1 MDLRPNRGRTATEP
15 TEPAPAMVDF
25 SGPAGVE
32 LFRLYGDY
40 APMEHSLIVEM
51 TWADERDN
59 GTETYEDTHKRLG
72 HRYLLPHGSLSDKR
86 SCTVG
91 K

>member
-59 GTETYEDTHKRLG
+59 GTETRQQWFRPALDRTPLTAVAG
-72 HRYLLPHGSLSDKR
+72 SPSPVLLAA
-86 SCTVG
+86 
-91 K
+91 